1 MARALRAA
9 EIQDCEGTG
18 DTRFPFEKPLKGG
31 AAGPQDRPGSGR
43 PRRKCGKVSRKSW
56 RGFVFSF
63 LGFFFL
69 SFFFQARRAGDGGP
83 FVVPQCHLMAEETRR
98 RGYGKKIPQVRCF
111 SGGKKRTGG
120 ASGRHADDC
129 DSHEKQRPTG
139 ETPASR
145 HRYPTRGFLSS
156 ALETIATAPE
166 VLPRRTKATDCW
178 ARDGMG
184 WDWWAV
190 LTCALPPCEVRASLR
205 ARGRWKFPRG
215 TCCKLSVERRDLR
228 GPGRM
233 PTDMPRHQRTL
244 GRSSR
249 PLLAFPS
256 LITSSPCP
264 GRPAPPSLQCLQ
276 YTAISLL
283 GALGVGPH
291 SLPHLPL
298 DHRGRFYPGL

>member
-1 MARALRAA
+1 MWQSVPEELARV
-9 EIQDCEGTG
+9 C
-18 DTRFPFEKPLKGG
+18 
-31 AAGPQDRPGSGR
+31 
-43 PRRKCGKVSRKSW
+43 
-56 RGFVFSF
+56 
-63 LGFFFL
+63 FFL
-69 SFFFQARRAGDGGP
+69 SWVFFPFFFFSSAKGGGRRSSRGTTVPSNGRRNSAPGLREENPSGP
-83 FVVPQCHLMAEETRR
+83 LLF
-98 RGYGKKIPQVRCF
+98 
-111 SGGKKRTGG
+111 GGKKRTGG

-129 DSHEKQRPTG
+129 DSHQKRRPTG

-178 ARDGMG
+178 ARDAMG

-233 PTDMPRHQRTL
+233 PTDVPRHQRTL

-264 GRPAPPSLQCLQ
+264 GRPAPSL
-276 YTAISLL
+276 
-283 GALGVGPH
+283 
-291 SLPHLPL
+291 
-298 DHRGRFYPGL
+298 

>member
-1 MARALRAA
+1 M
-9 EIQDCEGTG
+9 
-18 DTRFPFEKPLKGG
+18 
-31 AAGPQDRPGSGR
+31 
-43 PRRKCGKVSRKSW
+43 
-56 RGFVFSF
+56 
-63 LGFFFL
+63 
-69 SFFFQARRAGDGGP
+69 
-83 FVVPQCHLMAEETRR
+83 VPQCHLMAEETRR

-264 GRPAPPSLQCLQ
+264 GRPAPPPVPPVPAVHSHLPAGSPRCGPPQPSSPSARPPWTVLPRVIISPASACSPAASRAPSPSSLAVPQ
-276 YTAISLL
+276 S
-283 GALGVGPH
+283 GPH
-291 SLPHLPL
+291 PCLCL
-298 DHRGRFYPGL
+298 RT